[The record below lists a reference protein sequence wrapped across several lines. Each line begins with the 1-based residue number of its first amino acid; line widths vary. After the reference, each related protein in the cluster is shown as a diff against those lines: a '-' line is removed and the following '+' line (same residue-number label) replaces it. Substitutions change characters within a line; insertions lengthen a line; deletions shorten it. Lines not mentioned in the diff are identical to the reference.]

1 MGELLPFQCPS
12 DFQWLPSPCSG
23 CKAILYL
30 FHLSHCSGPKPFT
43 RQHNPIQQFPA
54 YGVLATSPLTN
65 FHLIPS
71 KAFWN
76 LPCVQKLTLRKFSLQ
91 LSAEWVSKRKQ
102 NTFCENYGLER
113 CSCRSRPSELTTAL
127 VASPTV
133 GDSIGQNVPIVCWE
147 SRVV

>member
-1 MGELLPFQCPS
+1 MSFCLSDVRPIFSGFPLPALAARLFSTFFIYPTAQGQSPS
-12 DFQWLPSPCSG
+12 HTS
-23 CKAILYL
+23 II
-30 FHLSHCSGPKPFT
+30 PFSK
-43 RQHNPIQQFPA
+43 QFPA

-65 FHLIPS
+65 FRPIPS

-133 GDSIGQNVPIVCWE
+133 GDSIGQNVPIVCRE